1 MTEMLGTCPSQ
12 LDVEMFPQLC
22 QTNSFRDLYCS
33 DYVFLVVFISADF
46 DNLEMLMDNFV
57 HSDQQSSD
65 KNDHLQL
72 HVLEKLFTMHIIN
85 TC

>member
-1 MTEMLGTCPSQ
+1 MTEMLGSCPSQ
-12 LDVEMFPQLC
+12 LDVEMFPQFC
-22 QTNSFRDLYCS
+22 QTKSFRDLYCS
-33 DYVFLVVFISADF
+33 DYVLLVVFILVDF

-65 KNDHLQL
+65 KNDYLQL
-72 HVLEKLFTMHIIN
+72 HVLEKLFTMHIIS